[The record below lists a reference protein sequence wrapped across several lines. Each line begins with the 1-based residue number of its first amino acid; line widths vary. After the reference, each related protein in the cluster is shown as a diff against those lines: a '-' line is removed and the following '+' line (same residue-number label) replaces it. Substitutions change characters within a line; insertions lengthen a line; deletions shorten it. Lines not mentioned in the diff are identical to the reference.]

1 MADEKERRHNG
12 ERGRAGR
19 RRASRDT
26 GTTSVPTGEP
36 FAPPEL
42 IVIAR
47 KEVALRAHAD
57 GVSSATGADV
67 DVLTTALAETGLQ
80 LEPLFGPS
88 EEALQ
93 AQAAAAPVGDAG
105 IDELPDLSVYYR
117 IAAAPPDQ
125 LEELAA
131 QFAAMDEIEGAY
143 VQPISAPPVVATRG
157 EEQTIALSAAD
168 IVDQVPLNQMAPSG
182 QAPPLVTPDF
192 TPMQHYLNAAPTGI
206 DARYA
211 WTLPGGRGS
220 GVRII
225 DCEWGWRF
233 GHEDLIQSQGGVLA
247 GSNSPSDDHGT
258 AVLGEISGDRN
269 PFGITG
275 IADQAWIG
283 AVSFTTLASP
293 TAIKNAADRLGP
305 GDIILLEIH
314 RVGPQGR
321 WLPIEWWPAD
331 FDAIRYAVGKGIVV
345 VEAGGNGGENLD
357 DPVYNTP
364 QVGFPPSW
372 RNPFNLANPSS
383 GAVMVG
389 AGNPP
394 AGTHGFT
401 QYGGDVLVDRARCNF
416 SNYGSRVDTQGW
428 GWLVATT
435 GYGDLQ
441 GAPPPP
447 DSNKDQWYT
456 DEFSG
461 TSSASPI
468 VVGALAC
475 VQGVLKA
482 RSRIPLSPAR
492 CRQLLRST
500 GTAQVDGP
508 GRPRT
513 QRIGNRPNLR
523 QLIPAALQTGQWIGV
538 QFTGTVPANQ
548 TRRWFTF
555 RWPAHWHVVWTVVP
569 TTPKLGAPQIS
580 WAVSV
585 ERAEDAYITYWIS
598 ITNLTAEEVGIEAR
612 YAVLGW

>member
-1 MADEKERRHNG
+1 
-12 ERGRAGR
+12 
-19 RRASRDT
+19 
-26 GTTSVPTGEP
+26 V
-36 FAPPEL
+36 
-42 IVIAR
+42 
-47 KEVALRAHAD
+47 
-57 GVSSATGADV
+57 
-67 DVLTTALAETGLQ
+67 
-80 LEPLFGPS
+80 
-88 EEALQ
+88 
-93 AQAAAAPVGDAG
+93 
-105 IDELPDLSVYYR
+105 
-117 IAAAPPDQ
+117 
-125 LEELAA
+125 
-131 QFAAMDEIEGAY
+131 
-143 VQPISAPPVVATRG
+143 
-157 EEQTIALSAAD
+157 
-168 IVDQVPLNQMAPSG
+168 
-182 QAPPLVTPDF
+182 APPLVTPDF
-192 TPMQHYLNAAPTGI
+192 TSLQGYLNAAPTGI

-233 GHEDLIQSQGGVLA
+233 GHEDLIQNQGGVLA

-269 PFGITG
+269 AFGISG
-275 IADQAWIG
+275 IADQAWVG
-283 AVSFTTLASP
+283 AVSFSTLATP
-293 TAIKNAADRLGP
+293 TAIKAAADRLGP

-364 QVGFPPSW
+364 QAGFPASW
-372 RNPFNLANPSS
+372 RNPLNPANPSS

-394 AGTHGFT
+394 AGTNGLS

-441 GAPPPP
+441 GTAPPP

-475 VQGVLKA
+475 VQGALRAKG
-482 RSRIPLSPAR
+482 RIPLSPAR
-492 CRQLLRST
+492 SRQLLRST
-500 GTAQVDGP
+500 GSPQQDGP
-508 GRPRT
+508 GRPRA

-523 QLIPAALQTGQWIGV
+523 QLIPAALQTGQWVGV
-538 QFTGTVPANQ
+538 QFTGTVPANS

-555 RWPAHWHVVWTVVP
+555 RWPAHWHVAWTVVP
-569 TTPKLGAPQIS
+569 TTPKVGAPQIS
-580 WAVSV
+580 WNVSV

-598 ITNLTAEEVGIEAR
+598 ITNVTADEVGIEAR